1 MVEVVRRLLEMIRF
15 SHTVFAMPFALFA
28 ATLAWTTPLPDS
40 SSNSISSSSA
50 STLVAGG
57 PSTLHVPFR
66 VLDLV
71 GILLCLVFARSAA
84 MAFNRLVDRHL
95 DSLNPRTADRHLP
108 AGQLSVPGVA
118 LFTLASSAGFVLSTL
133 LFLPNPWPIRLAL
146 PVLLILLAYSYTKRF
161 TSLAHFWLGLSLML
175 APVSAWIAI
184 RGEWLSA
191 APTDLLPALFLGGA
205 VLCWVAGFDI
215 IYACQDAEFDR
226 EAKLHSIPARWG
238 IPAAL
243 RLSAACHFVTVLLLA
258 TLPVAFPQLG
268 LGWLYLTGILA
279 VGILLVYEHSL
290 VKPDDLT
297 RVNMAFF
304 QVNAVISLGLFAVG
318 SADLF
323 LLGSR

>member
-1 MVEVVRRLLEMIRF
+1 MFEVGRRLLEMIRF

-40 SSNSISSSSA
+40 A
-50 STLVAGG
+50 STAPA
-57 PSTLHVPFR
+57 PSLAETSHQSLQVPFR
-66 VLDLV
+66 ALDLV

-95 DSLNPRTADRHLP
+95 DSLNPRTANRHLP
-108 AGQLSVPGVA
+108 AGQLSVQGVT
-118 LFTLASSAGFVLSTL
+118 LFTILNSAGFLLSTL
-133 LFLPNPWPIRLAL
+133 LFLPNPWPIRLAV
-146 PVLLILLAYSYTKRF
+146 PVLLVLLAYSYTKRF

-184 RGEWLSA
+184 RGQWLAESPA
-191 APTDLLPALFLGGA
+191 DLLPSIFLGGA
-205 VLCWVAGFDI
+205 VLSWVAGFDI
-215 IYACQDAEFDR
+215 IYACQDADFDR

-238 IPAAL
+238 VSAAL
-243 RLSAACHFVTVLLLA
+243 RLSACCHFVTVLLLA
-258 TLPVAFPQLG
+258 ILPLAFPQLG

-279 VGILLVYEHSL
+279 VGILLAYEHWL

-297 RVNMAFF
+297 RVNVAFF

-323 LLGSR
+323 LLSGL